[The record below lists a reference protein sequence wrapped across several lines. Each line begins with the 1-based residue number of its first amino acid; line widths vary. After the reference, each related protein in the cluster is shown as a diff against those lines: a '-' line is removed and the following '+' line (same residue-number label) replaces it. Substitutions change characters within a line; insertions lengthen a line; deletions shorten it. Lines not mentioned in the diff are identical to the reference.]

1 MRSKVFFA
9 ENNTGVKLSFTRLSL
24 KKALENINKK
34 SPNDEF
40 TIIEYIIV
48 KKPKVVRDIIA
59 KSILDKKIENTD
71 LYEITDFEIKEMI
84 EYAREFFNTK
94 IPKNLNEDYDSDNK
108 EFEEYDSEN
117 DPEYIPPDD
126 EVIAEEEESLEEDA
140 PEEDSSEEALL
151 EEDVP
156 EEDSSEE
163 APLEEDVPEEP
174 EPEPE
179 EESNKLIFI
188 DEKGSTIEQSSNI
201 FNSIY
206 YFVKDILVIYGASII
221 LYKIY
226 NYLSN

>member
-1 MRSKVFFA
+1 MIFKQIFIITNKMRAKVFFA

-34 SPNDEF
+34 YPDNEF

-71 LYEITDFEIKEMI
+71 LYEITDFEIKEII
-84 EYAREFFNTK
+84 EHARDYFNAK
-94 IPKNLNEDYDSDNK
+94 ITKNLNEDYDSDNK
-108 EFEEYDSEN
+108 DFEEYDSEN

-126 EVIAEEEESLEEDA
+126 EVIAEEEEAPEEEAPEEDA
-140 PEEDSSEEALL
+140 PEEDA
-151 EEDVP
+151 
-156 EEDSSEE
+156 
-163 APLEEDVPEEP
+163 
-174 EPEPE
+174 PE
-179 EESNKLIFI
+179 EESNKPIFI

-206 YFVKDILVIYGASII
+206 YSVKDIFIIYGASFI
-221 LYKIY
+221 LYNIY
-226 NYLSN
+226 QFFFLKRTTKSFFP

>member
-1 MRSKVFFA
+1 MIFKQIFIITNKMRAKVFFA
-9 ENNTGVKLSFTRLSL
+9 ENNTGVKLSFTKLSL

-34 SPNDEF
+34 YPDNEF

-71 LYEITDFEIKEMI
+71 LYEITDFEIKEII
-84 EYAREFFNTK
+84 EYAREYFNTK

-126 EVIAEEEESLEEDA
+126 EVISEEEEESVEEDA
-140 PEEDSSEEALL
+140 PEEYE
-151 EEDVP
+151 P
-156 EEDSSEE
+156 EED
-163 APLEEDVPEEP
+163 APE

-188 DEKGSTIEQSSNI
+188 DEKCSTIEESSNI

-206 YFVKDILVIYGASII
+206 YSVKDILIINAAFFI
-221 LYKIY
+221 LYNIY
-226 NYLSN
+226 IYLSN

>member
-1 MRSKVFFA
+1 MRAKVFFA
-9 ENNTGVKLSFTRLSL
+9 ENNTGVKLSFTKLSL

-34 SPNDEF
+34 YPDDEF

-71 LYEITDFEIKEMI
+71 LYEITDFEIKEII

-108 EFEEYDSEN
+108 EFEDYDSEN
-117 DPEYIPPDD
+117 DPEYTPPDD
-126 EVIAEEEESLEEDA
+126 EVIAEEEEESLEEASLEEDA
-140 PEEDSSEEALL
+140 PEEDA
-151 EEDVP
+151 
-156 EEDSSEE
+156 
-163 APLEEDVPEEP
+163 
-174 EPEPE
+174 PE
-179 EESNKLIFI
+179 EESNKPIFI

-206 YFVKDILVIYGASII
+206 YSVKDILIIYGASFI
-221 LYKIY
+221 LYNIY
-226 NYLSN
+226 IYLSN

>member
-34 SPNDEF
+34 SPDDEF

-71 LYEITDFEIKEMI
+71 LYEITDFEIKEII

-108 EFEEYDSEN
+108 EFEDYDSEN
-117 DPEYIPPDD
+117 DPEYTPPDD
-126 EVIAEEEESLEEDA
+126 EVIAEEEEEFLEEESLEEDA
-140 PEEDSSEEALL
+140 PEEDA
-151 EEDVP
+151 P
-156 EEDSSEE
+156 EED
-163 APLEEDVPEEP
+163 AQ
-174 EPEPE
+174 E
-179 EESNKLIFI
+179 EESNKPIFI
-188 DEKGSTIEQSSNI
+188 DEKGSTIDQTSNI

-206 YFVKDILVIYGASII
+206 YSVKDILIIYGVSFI
-221 LYKIY
+221 LYNIY
-226 NYLSN
+226 IYLSN